1 MQRYTIFDNHRLLFS
16 CHQSSQGEAALLAY
30 LVERPRGV
38 AMYDVGKHGW
48 MPDGKPGSMKRVAH
62 TEFAGGTRD
71 YSENVVAKIFT
82 LYLAARIP
90 SQQEMVALYEFGC
103 LDASLRDDVA

>member
-1 MQRYTIFDNHRLLFS
+1 
-16 CHQSSQGEAALLAY
+16 
-30 LVERPRGV
+30 
-38 AMYDVGKHGW
+38 MYDVGKHGW
-48 MPDGKPGSMKRVAH
+48 MPDGKPGSMKCVAY

-82 LYLAARIP
+82 LYLTARIP

-103 LDASLRDDVA
+103 LDATLGDDVARKRFVAVMLAEIVIGAVTNGT